1 MEDKNSQRCYFAWE
15 NLQWAFC
22 DIGCRL
28 LIHFCSSFCCCSS
41 FILFFIF
48 VFVLHSLLF
57 NVIPHP
63 SVDYRRVF
71 TLILYFQSS
80 PSLSDSRHFHF
91 NLSEIFFHS
100 FTASATVL
108 RGYFLPTG
116 VFYLTLELHRHFTC
130 IYQDLPG
137 SRQFFL
143 EVCRTSYWSSKHRPG
158 PSVYLIHSNPQCSY
172 SEEFIFKFYHIL
184 WWITCGKKFSLYAPY
199 SFRTLFACSK
209 CYVKTII
216 TCYCLKLLRG
226 TLF

>member
-1 MEDKNSQRCYFAWE
+1 MLVVVVHWLYC
-15 NLQWAFC
+15 
-22 DIGCRL
+22 
-28 LIHFCSSFCCCSS
+28 HFCSSFCCYSS
-41 FILFFIF
+41 FIAFQR
-48 VFVLHSLLF
+48 
-57 NVIPHP
+57 HP
-63 SVDYRRVF
+63 SPFRGLSPGFYTHFILSVQPITEWF
-71 TLILYFQSS
+71 TT
-80 PSLSDSRHFHF
+80 LSF
-91 NLSEIFFHS
+91 SEIFFHS